1 MYGMALI
8 VRRDIGLAL
17 RGGSD
22 GAMVVVFFVLAAILF
37 PFGIG
42 PETALLARI
51 GGGIIWVVALLAAM
65 LGLER
70 MFAADYEDGSLEQFA
85 LSPLP
90 LGMVALA
97 KIAAHWLTTG
107 VPLIA
112 AAPLLGIVYHL
123 PAEAYAP
130 LMLSLLLGT
139 PVLSL
144 VGSIGAALTLGA
156 RRGGVLIAL
165 LVLPLTIP
173 LLIFGAAAVD
183 AAIAGEASAP
193 APALTILA
201 GFLIGALALAPWAT
215 VAALRQ
221 AID

>member
-1 MYGMALI
+1 MSGMLQI
-8 VRRDIGLAL
+8 VRRDISLAL

-42 PETALLARI
+42 PDTALLARI

-70 MFAADYEDGSLEQFA
+70 MFAADWEDGSLEQFA

-107 VPLIA
+107 VPLIL
-112 AAPLLGIVYHL
+112 AAPVLAIFYHL
-123 PAEAYAP
+123 PAEAFGT
-130 LMLSLLLGT
+130 LVLSLLLGT

-144 VGSIGAALTLGA
+144 IGSIGAALTLGA

-165 LVLPLTIP
+165 LVLPLSIP

-183 AAIAGEASAP
+183 AAIAGEP
-193 APALTILA
+193 TGPQLTILA
-201 GFLIGALALAPWAT
+201 GFLIGAAALAPWAT

-221 AID
+221 ALD